1 MASPKPEEPSP
12 PSAAAPGRRPPGA
25 LHARLDRSFL
35 EYASYVIRDRA
46 IPNLADGLKPVQRR
60 ILWAMHEQDNGRF
73 AKVANLVGATMPYH
87 PHGDAAIGDA
97 LVVLA
102 NKQYLIERQGNFG
115 NIFTGDPPAA
125 PRYIEARLTELA
137 RTELFNDELTEF
149 VPTYDNSRREPVTLP
164 CKLPLLLMLGT
175 EGIAVGL
182 STRILPH
189 NLVELLEAEVA
200 ILEGRPFRV
209 VPDFPTGGLMDARDY
224 DDGRGS
230 VRVRAKVKV
239 NKDGVVLI
247 TELPPFATTE
257 GVLASIEDA
266 ARKGRLK
273 IKSLN
278 DYTSERVEIAI
289 EPPRD
294 VDPAKLVDALYAF
307 TQCEQSVQSRIV
319 VIRDQRPVELSVS
332 EVLKANTEQLV
343 TLLGRELELGE
354 RKLEQELHFKTLVQ
368 LFVEHRIYQR
378 IESARTAE
386 AVAKEIREGFRP
398 LRRQMLRDLADD
410 DVEQLLRVPIR
421 RISLF
426 DIARHRDE
434 MEQLRAELAR
444 IRKHLKDVKGF
455 AIARLK
461 GLIGKHREEFPRL
474 TRTGRFDEVEAKE
487 VAFKT
492 FKLAY
497 DRESGYLGWKAGG
510 DEFTTMCS
518 QFDKLLLVFRDGRY
532 RVIELPEKLFVGN
545 DLLHV
550 GPPERDRVF
559 TVAYAEKDATWIKR
573 FTFGGTILDKEYALH
588 PFPKAKVLLF
598 EPDTPEQ
605 VFIKYRPA
613 PYQRISQQVA
623 KPAELAV
630 KNARARGNQISIKD
644 VASINVKPPRNW
656 DEKEPPSV
664 LHFV

>member
-1 MASPKPEEPSP
+1 
-12 PSAAAPGRRPPGA
+12 
-25 LHARLDRSFL
+25 
-35 EYASYVIRDRA
+35 
-46 IPNLADGLKPVQRR
+46 
-60 ILWAMHEQDNGRF
+60 
-73 AKVANLVGATMPYH
+73 
-87 PHGDAAIGDA
+87 
-97 LVVLA
+97 
-102 NKQYLIERQGNFG
+102 
-115 NIFTGDPPAA
+115 
-125 PRYIEARLTELA
+125 
-137 RTELFNDELTEF
+137 
-149 VPTYDNSRREPVTLP
+149 
-164 CKLPLLLMLGT
+164 
-175 EGIAVGL
+175 
-182 STRILPH
+182 
-189 NLVELLEAEVA
+189 
-200 ILEGRPFRV
+200 
-209 VPDFPTGGLMDARDY
+209 
-224 DDGRGS
+224 
-230 VRVRAKVKV
+230 
-239 NKDGVVLI
+239 
-247 TELPPFATTE
+247 

-545 DLLHV
+545 DLLH
-550 GPPERDRVF
+550 
-559 TVAYAEKDATWIKR
+559 
-573 FTFGGTILDKEYALH
+573 
-588 PFPKAKVLLF
+588 
-598 EPDTPEQ
+598 
-605 VFIKYRPA
+605 
-613 PYQRISQQVA
+613 
-623 KPAELAV
+623 
-630 KNARARGNQISIKD
+630 
-644 VASINVKPPRNW
+644 
-656 DEKEPPSV
+656 
-664 LHFV
+664 